1 MVHFSSYEL
10 MKSST
15 RPFPISPN
23 MRSAPALFVGIAI
36 AFLDVATGL
45 QQPAHARASATGAT
59 MHGAGSD
66 GPCTAIETL
75 ALAGTVSDELVV
87 SNVNDEQLV
96 MLHKLKGALAL
107 LASQMAAIPELKEC
121 YDEPPSNAAS
131 ARTRIEA
138 GFALR
143 LLSLGL
149 AVGCGRVPFGLY
161 GGMVRQTER
170 CCKTIRPE
178 TCSKLRTPTRGVH
191 REPMTAPRSTIG

>member
-1 MVHFSSYEL
+1 
-10 MKSST
+10 
-15 RPFPISPN
+15 

-75 ALAGTVSDELVV
+75 ALAGTVSDELVA

-107 LASQMAAIPELKEC
+107 LASQLAAIPELKEC

-138 GFALR
+138 GFALMAAVSRPRCR
-143 LLSLGL
+143 LRTRSVWLDGW
-149 AVGCGRVPFGLY
+149 
-161 GGMVRQTER
+161 MVRQAEL

-178 TCSKLRTPTRGVH
+178 TCSKLWTPTRGVH
-191 REPMTAPRSTIG
+191 REPTTAPRSTFGS